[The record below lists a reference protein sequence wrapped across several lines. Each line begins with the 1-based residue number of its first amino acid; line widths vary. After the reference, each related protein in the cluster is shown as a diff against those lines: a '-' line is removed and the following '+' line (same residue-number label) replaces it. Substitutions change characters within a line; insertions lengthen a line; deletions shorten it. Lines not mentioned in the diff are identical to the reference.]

1 MQHTSFPQYYV
12 DRTLPVT
19 RASIGTGLL
28 LVIAITVIDVFVMP
42 EAFIEQVLPLRIT
55 TMVVPLLGVL
65 GATFLLSKRRWLPY
79 LLLSVAVL
87 IGFSSLYTSVI
98 ATQSDAR
105 MILGSTIFLTF
116 NIYLV
121 LGLNFW
127 QSMTAGLSIFA
138 VFLAFGF
145 GFGVPSHEVTYGA
158 FLLGASN
165 LIGSYASY
173 CLERN
178 AREIFDGNEEL
189 KRLVRTDSLT
199 GLYNRRTFDEH
210 LAKVWKQ
217 ARRDEKQVAVAIA
230 DIDHFKLYNDCYGT
244 REGDD
249 CIKAVAG
256 TLEAAVGRPLDL
268 VARYDGAA
276 FAMVLYDPTPGFL
289 DSLTRSLC
297 HQVVDLDIEH
307 KASEATPTVS
317 LSVGAAIADA
327 TGTMTPDQLLRQT
340 DDALYEAKTQGR
352 NQAVVYRTEWGQQT
366 TSQLAAVLL

>member
-1 MQHTSFPQYYV
+1 MQHQSFPQYYV

-19 RASIGTGLL
+19 RAAIGTGLL
-28 LVIAITVIDVFVMP
+28 LVIAITVIDLLLMP
-42 EAFIEQVLPLRIT
+42 KAFSEQVVPLRMM
-55 TMVVPLLGVL
+55 TMVVPLLGAL

-79 LLLSVAVL
+79 LLLSVAMV
-87 IGFSSLYTSVI
+87 IGFSSLYSSV
-98 ATQSDAR
+98 AVTDSDAR
-105 MILGSTIFLTF
+105 MVLGNTLFITF

-127 QSMTAGLSIFA
+127 QSVTAGWSIFV

-145 GFGVPSHEVTYGA
+145 GYGVLAHEVTYGA
-158 FLLGASN
+158 LLLGASN

-178 AREIFDGNEEL
+178 AREIYDSNEEL
-189 KRLVRTDSLT
+189 KRLARTDGLT

-217 ARRDEKQVAVAIA
+217 ARRDEKQIAVAVA
-230 DIDHFKLYNDCYGT
+230 DIDFFKLYNDCYGN
-244 REGDD
+244 RKGDD

-256 TLEAAVGRPLDL
+256 TLEETVSRPLDL

-289 DSLTRSLC
+289 ESLTRSLC
-297 HQVVDLDIEH
+297 HKVVDLDIEH

-327 TGTMTPDQLLRQT
+327 SGTMTPDQLLRQT
-340 DDALYEAKTQGR
+340 DDALYEAKTQGH
-352 NQAVVYRTEWGQQT
+352 NQAVVYRAEWGQQT
-366 TSQLAAVLL
+366 TSHLAAVLL

>member
-1 MQHTSFPQYYV
+1 MQHPSFPQYYV
-12 DRTLPVT
+12 DRTLHVT

-145 GFGVPSHEVTYGA
+145 GFGAPSHEVTYGA

-217 ARRDEKQVAVAIA
+217 ARRDEKQIAIAIA

-244 REGDD
+244 RDGDD
-249 CIKAVAG
+249 CIKAVAR

-307 KASEATPTVS
+307 KASEATPSVS

-340 DDALYEAKTQGR
+340 DDALYEAKSQGR

>member
-1 MQHTSFPQYYV
+1 MQHQAFPQYCV

-19 RASIGTGLL
+19 RVAIGTGLL
-28 LVIAITVIDVFVMP
+28 LVIAITAIDLFLMP
-42 EAFIEQVLPLRIT
+42 EAFIEKVVPLRIT

-79 LLLSVAVL
+79 LLLSVAML
-87 IGFSSLYTSVI
+87 IGFSSLFTGII
-98 ATQSDAR
+98 APQADAR
-105 MILGSTIFLTF
+105 MILGSTIFITF

-127 QSMTAGLSIFA
+127 QSVIAGCSIFA

-145 GFGVPSHEVTYGA
+145 GYGVPAHEVTYGA

-173 CLERN
+173 SLERN
-178 AREIFDGNEEL
+178 AREIYDSNVEL
-189 KRLVRTDSLT
+189 KRLARTDSLT

-217 ARRDEKQVAVAIA
+217 AKRDEKQIAVAIA
-230 DIDHFKLYNDCYGT
+230 DIDHFKLYNDCYGN
-244 REGDD
+244 RKGDD
-249 CIKAVAG
+249 CIQAVAG
-256 TLEAAVGRPLDL
+256 TLEAALGRPLDL

-289 DSLTRSLC
+289 ESLTRSLC
-297 HQVVDLDIEH
+297 HQVLDLDIEH

-317 LSVGAAIADA
+317 LSVGAAIASA
-327 TGTMTPDQLLRQT
+327 AGTMTPEQLLRQT

-352 NQAVVYRTEWGQQT
+352 NQAIVYRAEWGQQT
-366 TSQLAAVLL
+366 TSHLAAVLL

>member
-1 MQHTSFPQYYV
+1 MQHPSFPQYYV

-28 LVIAITVIDVFVMP
+28 LVIAITVIDVFLMP
-42 EAFIEQVLPLRIT
+42 EAFIEQVVPLRIT

-79 LLLSVAVL
+79 LLLSVAIL

-317 LSVGAAIADA
+317 LSVGAAIVDA

-352 NQAVVYRTEWGQQT
+352 NRAVVYRTEWGQQT